1 MKLNTSPKAIIL
13 FLLML
18 LGIIAPTILLA
29 QRSDGFFKNYNDNYE
44 NRDGDG
50 GITIGGMQN
59 DNPIPLGSGLLV
71 LTAVGAGYAIARRRR
86 NKAVKPFNGLNAFI
100 AFALLLGLTQCKKN
114 DIAPT
119 SDGNTVFMTLE
130 ASCGGGRTVFVP
142 SIPGIRWGT
151 GSDEYISV
159 GSSVNGYLGELHGKG
174 DGNNAATSRLSFS
187 GTINAPAG
195 TPGEKLYFFYLGNGR
210 HYGTTTLDFSNQE
223 NSAGAHFV
231 TNYVIAIGEGTVT
244 NSGGSTY
251 TATADLEVKTAIAY
265 FNISAFSTGS
275 NDDNVYL
282 RGDDVYSTATIDYR
296 AGTIT
301 GNAKGSIN
309 IGLTNESNKYVALIP
324 SVSTET
330 TLIFEGATKEG
341 TMTFLRGIQANRYYS
356 DDGEALEITGK
367 DTYVFTVSSYP
378 AKKVRFSPGNLQY
391 NCSTGKWRFAE
402 NQYDVC
408 QTTWAEWNTTGWV
421 DLFGWG
427 TWSGTSA
434 QWNPTN
440 TSTNNYEYSWNGDYD
455 DVYFH
460 GTLTNH
466 TASGWFTLSRD
477 QWQYIIDH
485 SYYGLATIT
494 VGGNSIH
501 GMIILPDNFVL
512 YEISGSLYYTDEYGS
527 LMFNVAHSNWNNNV
541 YSESQWAEY
550 LESKGA
556 VFLPAADYRSGVHV
570 DYNNGSA
577 CQYWSSSEGNSFTA
591 YRLHGWNG
599 AEIDDVNRDMG
610 YSVRLVR

>member
-1 MKLNTSPKAIIL
+1 MKKIC
-13 FLLML
+13 FV
-18 LGIIAPTILLA
+18 LLA
-29 QRSDGFFKNYNDNYE
+29 AALAL
-44 NRDGDG
+44 
-50 GITIGGMQN
+50 GM
-59 DNPIPLGSGLLV
+59 
-71 LTAVGAGYAIARRRR
+71 
-86 NKAVKPFNGLNAFI
+86 
-100 AFALLLGLTQCKKN
+100 TQCKKEN
-114 DIAPT
+114 NTPT
-119 SDGNTVFMTLE
+119 SDGDTVFMTLE

-142 SIPGIRWGT
+142 SIPGIKWGT

-159 GSSVNGYLGELHGKG
+159 GSSVKGYLGELHGKG

-187 GTINAPAG
+187 GTITAPAG

-210 HYGTTTLDFSNQE
+210 HYGTTTLDFTNQE

-244 NSGGSTY
+244 NSGGTY
-251 TATADLEVKTAIAY
+251 TATADLEIKTAIAY
-265 FNISAFSTGS
+265 FNINAFSTGS
-275 NDDNVYL
+275 DDNVYL
-282 RGDDVYSTATIDYR
+282 RGNDVYSTATIDYR

-309 IGLTNESNKYVALIP
+309 MGLTNESNKYIALIP

-341 TMTFLRGIQANRYYS
+341 TLTFPRGIQANRYYS
-356 DDGEALEITGK
+356 NDGEALAITGK
-367 DTYVFTVSSYP
+367 DSYVFTVSSGYET
-378 AKKVRFSPGNLQY
+378 KKVRFSPGNLQY
-391 NCSTGKWRFAE
+391 KTGIGWRFAE
-402 NQYDVC
+402 HQYVVC
-408 QTTWAEWNTTGWV
+408 QTSNGSWNTSGWV

-427 TWSGTSA
+427 TWSGTSE

-460 GTLTNH
+460 GSLTNH
-466 TASGWFTLSRD
+466 TATGWFTLSRD

-494 VGGNSIH
+494 VGGNNIH
-501 GMIILPDNFVL
+501 GMIILPDNFGL
-512 YEISGSLYYTDEYGS
+512 YEISWPFYYTEEYGS
-527 LMFNVAHSNWNNNV
+527 LMFNVAHSDWKDNK
-541 YSESQWAEY
+541 YSESQWTEY

-570 DYNNGSA
+570 DYNDGSA
-577 CQYWSSSEGNSFTA
+577 CQYWSSSECYSNTA

-599 AEIDDVNRDMG
+599 AEISDVNRDLG